1 MEDED
6 DPIVEEIPVHLS
18 KTLADNLY
26 VLQYP
31 VKSTASTFDDGRVV
45 NCCVKPI
52 NQQIKV
58 DYALNTASTNYDAFK
73 GEQFAL
79 AADGKQ
85 RDKTQKL
92 TFRSGTMDKQS
103 FLSAKPIED
112 VSRYLVCVVQDGEVH
127 ATPLKGIVAMRQMF
141 SYFDKQDKR
150 TKAEQK
156 AEQDADGA
164 AEDEELT
171 QVTVKFART
180 ENEKVRKAREKSFN
194 YLSKMEAEEPW
205 CETFWHEK
213 NSSTAE
219 LERQKLFTSGSG
231 GVAGRMDTDSAALN
245 VRPVEYMDMLIS
257 KEKTDRNIDSL
268 LPTKVITFQQILDL
282 LPDRT
287 LAPEKVLRLLPQ
299 VGWLIRG
306 NWVVQSEFIYPEGAV
321 SGTNGV
327 IAEQMRKARDYIL
340 YRFTKCDKLERHQLT
355 TITQL
360 PVEEIRDILC
370 SIAKLNATDRTWSL
384 LLPPNESFQCVDEQ
398 EISDRQGAFW
408 TARSDKFSE
417 MERNSC
423 STTSAVG
430 PMPTGSKRRV
440 PVRRFHVEY
449 LTPGDALQLL
459 DHLHPRRFQWNRR
472 DETELAGSHLMHDSI
487 HAIGESTRFQLHSTD
502 LVQQKGAGF
511 CRGPAC
517 VQGGQGEPFEFRK
530 TNRVPADARCAGT
543 NTSQRSPFTA
553 ERDNI
558 ETESVTGPGV
568 T

>member
-6 DPIVEEIPVHLS
+6 DPVVEEIPVHLS
-18 KTLADNLY
+18 KALAENLY

-31 VKSTASTFDDGRVV
+31 LKSATATFDDGRVV

-58 DYALNTASTNYDAFK
+58 DYALNTASKNYDAFK

-85 RDKTQKL
+85 RDKNQKL

-103 FLSAKPIED
+103 FLSTKPIED
-112 VSRYLVCVVQDGEVH
+112 VSRYLVCIIQDGEMH
-127 ATPLKGIVAMRQMF
+127 ATPLQGIVSMRQMF

-171 QVTVKFART
+171 QVTVKFARL

-213 NSSTAE
+213 TSATAE
-219 LERQKLFTSGSG
+219 LERQKLFGGGGSASGT
-231 GVAGRMDTDSAALN
+231 GRLETDNAALN
-245 VRPVEYMDMLIS
+245 VKPVEYMDMLIS

-268 LPTKVITFQQILDL
+268 LPSRVICMHKLKQLTLQEQLKVILKDAKVITSQQILDL

-287 LAPEKVLRLLPQ
+287 IAPEKVRRLLPQ

-306 NWVVQSEFIYPEGAV
+306 NWVVQSEHIYPDGSV

-327 IAEQMRKARDYIL
+327 AAEQMRKARDYIMF
-340 YRFTKCDKLERHQLT
+340 RFTKCDKLERHQLVAV
-355 TITQL
+355 TQL
-360 PVEEIRDILC
+360 PAEEIREIL
-370 SIAKLNATDRTWSL
+370 STIAKLNTADRTWSM
-384 LLPPNESFQCVDEQ
+384 LLPPNEGFQCVDEQ

-408 TARSDKFSE
+408 TARSDKFNE
-417 MERNSC
+417 MERNSSA
-423 STTSAVG
+423 ST
-430 PMPTGSKRRV
+430 SKR
-440 PVRRFHVEY
+440 VRKR
-449 LTPGDALQLL
+449 
-459 DHLHPRRFQWNRR
+459 
-472 DETELAGSHLMHDSI
+472 
-487 HAIGESTRFQLHSTD
+487 STRDS
-502 LVQQKGAGF
+502 
-511 CRGPAC
+511 
-517 VQGGQGEPFEFRK
+517 
-530 TNRVPADARCAGT
+530 
-543 NTSQRSPFTA
+543 
-553 ERDNI
+553 
-558 ETESVTGPGV
+558 
-568 T
+568 

>member
-6 DPIVEEIPVHLS
+6 DPVVEEVPIHLN
-18 KTLADNLY
+18 KTLAENLY

-31 VKSTASTFDDGRVV
+31 HKSATSTFDDGQVV

-58 DYALNTASTNYDAFK
+58 DYALNTASKNYDSFK

-92 TFRSGTMDKQS
+92 TFHSGTMDKQS
-103 FLSAKPIED
+103 FLSTKPIDD
-112 VSRYLVCVVQDGEVH
+112 VSRYLVCVLQDGEMH
-127 ATPLKGIVAMRQMF
+127 ATPLKCIALMRQTF

-156 AEQDADGA
+156 AEQDADGV

-171 QVTVKFART
+171 QVTVKFARQ

-213 NSSTAE
+213 TSATAE
-219 LERQKLFTSGSG
+219 LERQKLVGSGGGPSGSG
-231 GVAGRMDTDSAALN
+231 RFETDNAALN
-245 VRPVEYMDMLIS
+245 VKPVEYMDMLIS

-268 LPTKVITFQQILDL
+268 LPSRVICMHKLKQLPLQEQLKVILTDAKVITSQQILEL

-287 LAPEKVLRLLPQ
+287 LAPEKVRRLLPQ

-306 NWVVQSEFIYPEGAV
+306 NWVVQSEYIYPDGSV

-327 IAEQMRKARDYIL
+327 AAEQMRKARDYIM
-340 YRFTKCDKLERHQLT
+340 YRFTKCDKLERQQLVAT
-355 TITQL
+355 TQL
-360 PVEEIRDILC
+360 PAEEIREILC
-370 SIAKLNATDRTWSL
+370 TMAKLNTADRTWSM
-384 LLPPNESFQCVDEQ
+384 LLPPNEGFQCVDEQ

-408 TARSDKFSE
+408 TARSDKFNE
-417 MERNSC
+417 MERNSSGGSGAGA
-423 STTSAVG
+423 ST
-430 PMPTGSKRRV
+430 SKR
-440 PVRRFHVEY
+440 VRKR
-449 LTPGDALQLL
+449 
-459 DHLHPRRFQWNRR
+459 
-472 DETELAGSHLMHDSI
+472 
-487 HAIGESTRFQLHSTD
+487 STRDS
-502 LVQQKGAGF
+502 
-511 CRGPAC
+511 
-517 VQGGQGEPFEFRK
+517 
-530 TNRVPADARCAGT
+530 
-543 NTSQRSPFTA
+543 
-553 ERDNI
+553 
-558 ETESVTGPGV
+558 
-568 T
+568 